1 MSDIYY
7 IWGWKTRKSVTTNIY
22 VPSNAGGFIPR
33 APNSVANNS
42 REVTWSG
49 DGGNSMD
56 NTGRL
61 ICMLRGSKTYSMEW
75 NYFDVADKNPHY
87 FTKYTFAN
95 PQQLQGKG
103 YFDWVSDSNLAF
115 AVALPGDPSTHQIKL
130 QNPGSA
136 ALSNLFKNSNGDHSP
151 TWIMARLEHSANDE
165 TLNRSPAPP
174 TPTTSAD
181 VDGQMTYYFCV
192 LDNNVSP
199 AVPKVLAAFKGPKGY
214 ANSWAGSASLSSQPS
229 AGFSKARAAFGDN
242 QDPDFNESELYLS
255 GFNNG
260 FNPAV
265 TELIGVVP
273 KTTASAN
280 VGVLEGDGFYFTNK
294 TSTGGASPVSTT
306 TGIPELLTE
315 LGIAGDYI
323 WDPTSTIGS
332 GAQSSL
338 VPGRFRLQ
346 TPPEETDAAAAGVG
360 SADIAELKTGTF
372 TPTNGKATL
381 DSTRKA
387 TLKTLIDGA
396 ATAAEKR
403 NMRRIVL
410 KLLFAQN
417 ADVKKM
423 VIPKEDLDLPVEFT
437 KPNVVVVKS
446 GETAIAI
453 SALGADE
460 GFYSVLNDGETFKVT
475 TANTTLIFTRTDVAG
490 AEIYGV
496 TATTWSRASGYD
508 IIINSD
514 SVTGTFSSASKSG
527 TLLPDDKVI
536 IDGRLFIIGSVADG
550 DTSGSG
556 ADPYVYPINS
566 SVPVKL
572 PNKCATYRMFEQ
584 GDNYVNVEV
593 GRATDDHQERMIKYA
608 EKLTPVTHNI
618 VCDGYFYHK
627 AFISAEGHTLSVDY
641 TDKKVRCNSDDI
653 KFFTIKQSKK
663 KFSCGEFRDDSHCM
677 TVAWETKEGK
687 KIHTEIMFFPNPH
700 IENGINVIPETTVDS
715 TGLIVTNYKPKLMT
729 IPSISTEK
737 YGKLWKRLRNTN
749 NKFQYKSIKGKNE
762 KWHKH

>member
-1 MSDIYY
+1 MFHNIFILHYSIMTTLVNSFLYSMPFLNTTTPAEGWLGVGVGSSLIPGNGLHTKRNGTNAHTTVLPSTSIQRGHYIFGHSYFGVSNAENHLMSSFGNHLFSNAKFGNNVGRKEHSPNSGVNHLTAFDGSYDSNNPGWTWNNATHDQMVLIWGGENVSGTDINTAGIKFPTEGVAAADSYYANKNVIFLTEHFDAGVNGTLTESAGGTPYSPNHTDANGITYNYGRYSMKRSIYIHDQISNNMALQGYY
-7 IWGWKTRKSVTTNIY
+7 ILFPDEASGFDTTGYSHLLSSSNYSNTMKFGISAFTSLGTDATNQTGPLKQYGHFDPANNI
-22 VPSNAGGFIPR
+22 SNIIQGGFAI
-33 APNSVANNS
+33 
-42 REVTWSG
+42 TY
-49 DGGNSMD
+49 DGK
-56 NTGRL
+56 NTVL
-61 ICMLRGSKTYSMEW
+61 
-75 NYFDVADKNPHY
+75 
-87 FTKYTFAN
+87 
-95 PQQLQGKG
+95 
-103 YFDWVSDSNLAF
+103 
-115 AVALPGDPSTHQIKL
+115 
-130 QNPGSA
+130 
-136 ALSNLFKNSNGDHSP
+136 
-151 TWIMARLEHSANDE
+151 
-165 TLNRSPAPP
+165 APP
-174 TPTTSAD
+174 PLPPPTEEEAASA
-181 VDGQMTYYFCV
+181 V
-192 LDNNVSP
+192 
-199 AVPKVLAAFKGPKGY
+199 
-214 ANSWAGSASLSSQPS
+214 
-229 AGFSKARAAFGDN
+229 
-242 QDPDFNESELYLS
+242 
-255 GFNNG
+255 
-260 FNPAV
+260 
-265 TELIGVVP
+265 GVVP
-273 KTTASAN
+273 
-280 VGVLEGDGFYFTNK
+280 
-294 TSTGGASPVSTT
+294 
-306 TGIPELLTE
+306 
-315 LGIAGDYI
+315 
-323 WDPTSTIGS
+323 
-332 GAQSSL
+332 
-338 VPGRFRLQ
+338 
-346 TPPEETDAAAAGVG
+346 
-360 SADIAELKTGTF
+360 ADITALKTGTF
-372 TPTNGKATL
+372 TPTDGKATL

-387 TLKTLIDGA
+387 KLKTLIDGA

-417 ADVKKM
+417 ANVKKM

-446 GETAIAI
+446 GETTIAI

-475 TANTTLIFTRTDVAG
+475 TANTTLTFTRTDVDG

-496 TATTWSRASGYD
+496 AATTWSRPSGSA

-514 SVTGTFSSASKSG
+514 SVTGTFTSALNTG

-550 DTSGSG
+550 GTSGSG

-593 GRATDDHQERMIKYA
+593 GRATDDHQERMIEYA

-618 VCDGYFYHK
+618 VCDGYFYRK

-663 KFSCGEFRDDSHCM
+663 KFSCGEFSDDSHCM

>member
-1 MSDIYY
+1 M
-7 IWGWKTRKSVTTNIY
+7 TTL
-22 VPSNAGGFIPR
+22 V
-33 APNSVANNS
+33 NSF
-42 REVTWSG
+42 
-49 DGGNSMD
+49 
-56 NTGRL
+56 L
-61 ICMLRGSKTYSMEW
+61 YSMPFL
-75 NYFDVADKNPHY
+75 NDTDPV
-87 FTKYTFAN
+87 
-95 PQQLQGKG
+95 QGWLG
-103 YFDWVSDSNLAF
+103 V
-115 AVALPGDPSTHQIKL
+115 G
-130 QNPGSA
+130 
-136 ALSNLFKNSNGDHSP
+136 
-151 TWIMARLEHSANDE
+151 
-165 TLNRSPAPP
+165 
-174 TPTTSAD
+174 
-181 VDGQMTYYFCV
+181 
-192 LDNNVSP
+192 
-199 AVPKVLAAFKGPKGY
+199 
-214 ANSWAGSASLSSQPS
+214 AG
-229 AGFSKARAAFGDN
+229 
-242 QDPDFNESELYLS
+242 
-255 GFNNG
+255 
-260 FNPAV
+260 
-265 TELIGVVP
+265 
-273 KTTASAN
+273 
-280 VGVLEGDGFYFTNK
+280 
-294 TSTGGASPVSTT
+294 
-306 TGIPELLTE
+306 
-315 LGIAGDYI
+315 
-323 WDPTSTIGS
+323 
-332 GAQSSL
+332 SSL
-338 VPGRFRLQ
+338 VPSNGLHTKRNHATNYTVLPSSSIPRGHYLFAHALYGVALNASGMVNPYFGNHLYSNTKFGNNAGRKEESDFTDQTSHLTTFDGRYDSNQPGWKWKNDEHNVMLLVWGGEDVAGTDINTAGIKFPIAGVAAADSYYANKNVIFLTEHFDAGVNGTLTESAGGTPYSPNHTGSNGITYNYGRYSMKRSIYIHDQISNNMALQ
-346 TPPEETDAAAAGVG
+346 GYYIHFPDNSSGFANTGSGKFLTATNYSNTMKFGISAFASLGTDATNQTGPLKQYGHFDANNNSNIIQGGFEITYVGKNTVLTPPALPPPTEEGLASAAGVDG
-360 SADIAELKTGTF
+360 ADITALKTGTF

-396 ATAAEKR
+396 ATAVEKR
-403 NMRRIVL
+403 NIRRSVL

-423 VIPKEDLDLPVEFT
+423 VIPKGDLYLPVEFT

-446 GETAIAI
+446 GQEEAIAI

-475 TANTTLIFTRTDVAG
+475 TANTTLTFTRTDVAG

-641 TDKKVRCNSDDI
+641 TDKKVKCNSDDI